1 MAESQNIMLGE
12 ISQIQNNV
20 LFMVMDDS
28 IFYEIL
34 EKALIMVTADQW
46 LTGARSLVERG
57 TEFKGHEKMCF
68 GDGNVLY
75 LDCAGDYRDVCFH
88 QN

>member
-1 MAESQNIMLGE
+1 MGESQNIMLRE

-46 LTGARSLVERG
+46 MPGARSLVGRG
-57 TEFKGHEKMCF
+57 TE
-68 GDGNVLY
+68 L
-75 LDCAGDYRDVCFH
+75 
-88 QN
+88 